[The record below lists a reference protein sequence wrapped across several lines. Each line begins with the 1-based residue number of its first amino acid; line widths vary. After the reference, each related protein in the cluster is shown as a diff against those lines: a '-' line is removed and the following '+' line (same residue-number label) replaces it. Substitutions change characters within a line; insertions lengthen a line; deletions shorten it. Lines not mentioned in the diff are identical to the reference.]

1 MAVTGQFFG
10 LPAAT
15 LSSLLTSY
23 MTALT
28 AIATTG
34 QSYSIAGRSFTR
46 GDLPELRQ
54 TIAEIVAAQNRAA
67 GTTGGQ
73 KYAAFGSPYGS

>member
-10 LPAAT
+10 LDSAT
-15 LSSLLTSY
+15 LSSLLTAY
-23 MTALT
+23 TTALT
-28 AIATTG
+28 AVATTG
-34 QSYSIAGRSFTR
+34 QSYSIAGRAFTR
-46 GDLPELRQ
+46 ADLPQIRQ

-73 KYAAFGSPYGS
+73 KYAAFGNPY